1 MAHRTPLQPLPD
13 KGAWAAARQSRFRA
27 HGLHSAAA
35 APRRSGGFTLIEV
48 LVAMTIMAVLAM
60 MAWQGIDGL
69 IRAREGAQRAGE
81 TALRLG
87 TVLAQWELDLSQLQ
101 QSSAAPGL
109 KFDGASL
116 RLTRRVPTG
125 IQLVVWTLQD
135 RQWYRWA
142 APPVTRIQDLQ
153 EWWIRSQQWSAIRGD
168 ALKMLEEVDSQQ
180 IYFFRGN
187 AWSNAQSTGDFERNE
202 LSEEVEVLPTG
213 VRLVLNLPAGALTR
227 DLMVRPSQ

>member
-1 MAHRTPLQPLPD
+1 MALQPNRHRH
-13 KGAWAAARQSRFRA
+13 AS
-27 HGLHSAAA
+27 S
-35 APRRSGGFTLIEV
+35 GFTLVEV
-48 LVAMTIMAVLAM
+48 LVALTIMAVLAT

-87 TVLAQWELDLSQLQ
+87 TVLAQWEQDLSQIQ

-116 RLTRRVPTG
+116 RLTRRVPSG
-125 IQLVVWTLQD
+125 IQLVVWTLQE

-202 LSEEVEVLPTG
+202 LSEEVEALPTG
-213 VRLVLNLPAGALTR
+213 VRLVLNLPAGVLTR
-227 DLMVRPSQ
+227 DMLVRPSQ

>member
-1 MAHRTPLQPLPD
+1 MDKRLPP
-13 KGAWAAARQSRFRA
+13 R
-27 HGLHSAAA
+27 HSA
-35 APRRSGGFTLIEV
+35 GFTLVEV
-48 LVAMTIMAVLAM
+48 LVALTIMAVLAM

-87 TVLAQWELDLSQLQ
+87 TVLAQWEQDLSQLQ

-116 RLTRRVPTG
+116 RLTRRVPNG

-135 RQWYRWA
+135 RRWYRWA

-153 EWWIRSQQWSAIRGD
+153 EWWIRSQQWSAFKGD
-168 ALKMLEEVDSQQ
+168 ALPMLDEVDSQQ

-187 AWSNAQSTGDFERNE
+187 SWSNAQSTGDFETDQVGGEN
-202 LSEEVEVLPTG
+202 EVLPTG
-213 VRLVLNLPAGALTR
+213 IRLVLNLPAGVLTR
-227 DLMVRPSQ
+227 DLLVRPSQ

>member
-1 MAHRTPLQPLPD
+1 MQRPPSLPV
-13 KGAWAAARQSRFRA
+13 R
-27 HGLHSAAA
+27 
-35 APRRSGGFTLIEV
+35 PRGFTLVEV
-48 LVAMTIMAVLAM
+48 LVALTIMAVLAM

-81 TALRLG
+81 AALRLG
-87 TVLAQWELDLSQLQ
+87 SVLAQWEQDLSQLQ

-116 RLTRRVPTG
+116 RLTRRVPAG
-125 IQLVVWTLQD
+125 IQLVVWTLQE

-142 APPVTRIQDLQ
+142 GPPVTRIQDLQ

-168 ALKMLEEVDSQQ
+168 ALKMLDEVESQQ

-202 LSEEVEVLPTG
+202 LAEEVEVLPSG
-213 VRLVLNLPAGALTR
+213 VRLVLKLPAGELTR

>member
-1 MAHRTPLQPLPD
+1 MQRTPSLPD
-13 KGAWAAARQSRFRA
+13 RQR
-27 HGLHSAAA
+27 
-35 APRRSGGFTLIEV
+35 GFTLIEV

-81 TALRLG
+81 AALRLG
-87 TVLAQWELDLSQLQ
+87 SVLAQWEQDLSQLQ

-116 RLTRRVPTG
+116 RLTRRVPAG
-125 IQLVVWTLQD
+125 IQIVVWTLQE

-142 APPVTRIQDLQ
+142 GPPVTRIQDLQ
-153 EWWIRSQQWSAIRGD
+153 DWWIRSQQWSAIRGD
-168 ALKMLEEVDSQQ
+168 ALKMLDEVDSQQ

-202 LSEEVEVLPTG
+202 LAEEVEALPTG
-213 VRLVLNLPAGALTR
+213 VRLVLKLPAGELTR